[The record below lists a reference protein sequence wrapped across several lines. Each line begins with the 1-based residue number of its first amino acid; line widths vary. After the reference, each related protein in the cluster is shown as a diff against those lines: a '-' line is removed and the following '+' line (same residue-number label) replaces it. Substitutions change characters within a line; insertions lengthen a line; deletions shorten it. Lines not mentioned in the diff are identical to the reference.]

1 MDKRVPPASELITN
15 PDGSI
20 YHLHLHPHE
29 IADTIITVGDQERVE
44 QVSRHFDRIE
54 YRQHKREFITHT
66 GYIGNK
72 RLTVLSTGI
81 GPDNIDIVLNE
92 LHALR
97 HFDLQS
103 HQPVSDSRTFT
114 LIRFGTSGAI
124 QADIEPGT
132 LLSSAYAIGIDNVLH
147 FYKQQQNT
155 SERDLL
161 TAFKSQCYFD
171 DHIHP
176 YAYAADPTLLAHFAS
191 VSMQGVTLTAPG
203 FYAPQGRAVNLPL
216 SHPEFFTHIQ
226 SFRHVDHRI
235 TNFEMET
242 ATMYGLC
249 RLLGHRC
256 LSLNVLLAN
265 RATGVFHTDASA
277 AIQHMIQVGLERVL
291 TL

>member
-29 IADTIITVGDQERVE
+29 IADTIITVGDQERVS
-44 QVSRHFDRIE
+44 QVSRHFDRIVHQ
-54 YRQHKREFITHT
+54 QHKREFITHT

-72 RLTVLSTGI
+72 HLTVISTGI

-97 HFDLQS
+97 HFDMHT
-103 HQPVSDSRTFT
+103 HQPVAENRVFT
-114 LIRFGTSGAI
+114 IIRFGTSGAI

-132 LLSSAYAIGIDNVLH
+132 LLCSAYAIGIDNVMH
-147 FYKQQQNT
+147 FYRQQPFAD
-155 SERDLL
+155 EVRLL
-161 TAFKSQCYFD
+161 ETFNQQCHLD
-171 DHIHP
+171 KTITP
-176 YAYAADPTLLAHFAS
+176 YVYAADPTLLAHFSS
-191 VSMQGVTLTAPG
+191 VSMTGITLTAPG

-216 SHPEFFTHIQ
+216 SHPEFYTDIQ
-226 SFRHVDHRI
+226 SFRHDEKRI

-256 LSLNVLLAN
+256 LSFNVLLAN
-265 RATGVFHTDASA
+265 RATGKFHTHTDT
-277 AIQHMIQVGLERVL
+277 AIDHMIDVGLERIL
-291 TL
+291 SL